1 MRDELAVLVI
11 AKTVERKLG
20 AHVRVLQGEKY
31 TEWRA
36 GNKGFAVGPHVRV
49 YNGPALAAAI
59 VQYMTPK
66 KPTKP
71 T

>member
-11 AKTVERKLG
+11 AKTVERRLH

-31 TEWRA
+31 TEWRV
-36 GNKGFAVGPHVRV
+36 GNKGFAVGPYVRS
-49 YNGPALAAAI
+49 YNGPALANTI

-66 KPTKP
+66 RPTKP